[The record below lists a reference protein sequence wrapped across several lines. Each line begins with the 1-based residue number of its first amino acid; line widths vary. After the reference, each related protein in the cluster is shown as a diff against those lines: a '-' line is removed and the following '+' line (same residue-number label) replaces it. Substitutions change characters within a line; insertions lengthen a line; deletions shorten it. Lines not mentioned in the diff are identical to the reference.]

1 MQSFPRIADIPAKAD
16 LAVIALPAE
25 GVPGGIREYAAA
37 GVAMAIIRSS
47 SFREVDRN
55 AGGAVEAEIIATARG
70 AGMRIVGPN
79 TQGLADFL
87 SGVVN
92 ISSMFL

>member
-1 MQSFPRIADIPAKAD
+1 
-16 LAVIALPAE
+16 
-25 GVPGGIREYAAA
+25 
-37 GVAMAIIRSS
+37 
-47 SFREVDRN
+47 
-55 AGGAVEAEIIATARG
+55 VEAEIIATARG